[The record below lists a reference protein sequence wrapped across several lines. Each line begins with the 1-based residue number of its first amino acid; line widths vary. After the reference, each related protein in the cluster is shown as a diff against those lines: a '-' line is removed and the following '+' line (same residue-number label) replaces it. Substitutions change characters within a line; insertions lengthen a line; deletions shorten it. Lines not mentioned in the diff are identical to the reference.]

1 MAVSQYGGQYNPVQN
16 PLVGSAPA
24 SIPTANAKPL
34 FAKWVD
40 EYEKKQFPLQSMFK
54 KRRESWDQVKI
65 QVGQSYN
72 PFITTTI
79 GTTTANNSA
88 TIVFA
93 ANGTALMREG
103 DVLEIIPYYVA
114 GDATSGLNYY
124 KAETTVVNSI
134 TNSTTIEAYRDS
146 DRTSTGSWPV
156 HAAGS
161 YVRVISRARAYNQP
175 FELSPVYRGDSLY
188 THPQRIDGKI
198 AGDIAGINT
207 PDFESSNHFERMV
220 KSETTN
226 MKWYLEEALGQGWRM
241 TGDVVTGDG
250 NAKPHQMGGVY
261 WWLNQLSANV
271 TDLANTQLDIYD
283 VVDLLRT
290 VWKTHRK
297 GPALTV
303 LAGPDTIEI
312 FDQLINPYREATMSD
327 TDVTLMTKVI
337 STRWGRITIVPTMHF
352 REGNV
357 AFIDP
362 SDWSWGPYKGADWNI
377 VRREP
382 EHTNRPTREWAMW
395 GDFALICEDLQRQSL
410 ITGIDTRL
418 ANYSGRVFL
427 T

>member
-1 MAVSQYGGQYNPVQN
+1 MAASSYGGVAATQN
-16 PLVGSAPA
+16 PLVGNSPA
-24 SIPTANAKPL
+24 STPTANAKPL
-34 FAKWVD
+34 FSKWVD
-40 EYEKKQFPLQSMFK
+40 EFEKKQFPLQSLFGK
-54 KRRESWDQVKI
+54 HSPAFDQVKI

-79 GTTTANNSA
+79 GTTTANNDE
-88 TIVFA
+88 TVVFA
-93 ANGTALMREG
+93 AAGTALMREG

-114 GDATSGLNYY
+114 GDSTSGLNYY
-124 KAETTVVNSI
+124 LREVAPINSVTNTTTV
-134 TNSTTIEAYRDS
+134 ELYRDS

-156 HAAGS
+156 HAVGS

-175 FELSPVYRGDSLY
+175 FEQSPVYRGDSIY
-188 THPQRIDGKI
+188 THPQRFDGKI
-198 AGDIAGINT
+198 VADIAGINT
-207 PDFESSNHFERMV
+207 PDFESSNHFERMI

-226 MKWYLEEALGQGWRM
+226 MKWHLEEALSSGWRM
-241 TGDVVTGDG
+241 TGDAVTGDG

-261 WWLNQLSANV
+261 WWLKQNSANV

-337 STRWGRITIVPTMHF
+337 STRWGKIQVVPTMHF
-352 REGNV
+352 PEGNV
-357 AFIDP
+357 AFIDAG
-362 SDWSWGPYKGADWNI
+362 DWKYGPYKGCDWNI
-377 VRREP
+377 VRRKP
-382 EHTNRPTREWAMW
+382 EETNRPTNEWAMW
-395 GDFALICEDLQRQSL
+395 GDYSLICEDLQRQSL